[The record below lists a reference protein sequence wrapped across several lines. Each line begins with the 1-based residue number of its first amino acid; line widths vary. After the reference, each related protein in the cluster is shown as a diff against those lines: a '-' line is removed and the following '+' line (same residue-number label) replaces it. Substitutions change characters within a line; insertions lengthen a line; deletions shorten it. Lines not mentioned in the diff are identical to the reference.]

1 MTYTSDLVF
10 LGPAIGA
17 VITSVYALR
26 AARHS
31 TAMQLHTS
39 YADKRLDIVNGL
51 LDATEEC
58 RRAGTVQE
66 RREAGRKLH
75 PAVLRVRLA
84 FNSDHGLIK
93 AADATVRWAR
103 LVMEHPRP
111 AQPRDLVAL
120 AALRKRALY
129 DGPESPAQAALSFVS
144 SVRRD
149 QEEAAA
155 KGLPQPDVEKYEQE
169 AFHWEMELGDI
180 DVAHAIPAW
189 GVRQSHSKAVK
200 DHEHAQVEL
209 TTAQVLLVDA
219 ANRHMLSPTH
229 LDPPAG
235 LRRLRARR
243 RLGPAKAVIE
253 P

>member
-1 MTYTSDLVF
+1 MTYASDLVF

-39 YADKRLDIVNGL
+39 YADKHLDIVNGL

-58 RRAGTVQE
+58 RRAGTDKE
-66 RREAGRKLH
+66 RRESGSKLH

-84 FNSDHGLIK
+84 FNSDHDLIE
-93 AADATVRWAR
+93 AADTAVRWAR

-111 AQPRDLVAL
+111 AQPRGLVAL
-120 AALRKRALY
+120 AALRERALH
-129 DGPESPAQAALSFVS
+129 DGPDSAAQAALDFVT

-155 KGLPQPDVEKYEQE
+155 KGLPQPDVEQYEQE
-169 AFHWEMELGDI
+169 ALHWERELGDI
-180 DVAHAIPAW
+180 NVAHTILPWEA
-189 GVRQSHSKAVK
+189 RQIDRKMVEK
-200 DHEHAQVEL
+200 HERAQVEL

-219 ANRHMLSPTH
+219 ANRHMLSPAH
-229 LDPPAG
+229 LDPPAAI
-235 LRRLRARR
+235 RRLAARR
-243 RLGPAKAVIE
+243 RLGPPKAVIE